1 MEYEQ
6 TKAHY
11 QSYQEKY
18 KLPGF
23 DQLCEQF
30 ELEKVET
37 QPVCFLRILRKH
49 MMEKIINTLNFCDML
64 LNPGQAPRMY
74 HAFLKVQTKEDGERI
89 EQLYKA
95 FASISLDCLTLELGY
110 DEAREAAM
118 ILRITSVWHEQKD
131 TFAKLMYAIA
141 NPKKAE
147 ARKEKIYF
155 G

>member
-6 TKAHY
+6 VKAHY

-18 KLPGF
+18 KLPLF

-30 ELEKVET
+30 ELEKIEA
-37 QPVCFLRILRKH
+37 QPLCLLRTVRKH
-49 MMEKIINTLNFCDML
+49 MMEKLINTLNFCDML

-74 HAFLKVQTKEDGERI
+74 HAFLKVQTKEDSERI
-89 EQLYKA
+89 EQMYKA
-95 FASISLDCLTLELGY
+95 FASISLDCLALEKEY
-110 DEAREAAM
+110 NETQEATM
-118 ILRITSVWHEQKD
+118 ILRIAAVWNEQKEN
-131 TFAKLMYAIA
+131 FSQLMYAIA

-147 ARKEKIYF
+147 ARKEKSYF